1 MLTPGFIGKIPSQG
15 DFVHR
20 RLPWEFI
27 DAWDAWMQDSIGATR
42 ERLGEN
48 WLDYYLVAPVWRFL
62 LTAGSCDNNAWLGL
76 WFPSV
81 DRVGRHFP
89 MTIAVPLPAQRA
101 HPALLLKLEDWLAGL
116 EETAL
121 AALDPR
127 MSLEQLDSNLVSQAC
142 EIPLDTPLTSSAMHT
157 GTTQVH
163 VIGNP
168 YNPNT
173 LATLLNAD
181 PAKGRATAYWHT
193 WGTDCIASTL
203 LISER
208 LLDPAS
214 FAACLTGDWRGNG
227 LTPTVHA

>member
-1 MLTPGFIGKIPSQG
+1 MPAPGFIGKIPSQG

-27 DAWDAWMQDSIGATR
+27 DAWDAWMQDGIGATR

-89 MTIAVPLPAQRA
+89 LTVAVPLPAQQA
-101 HPALLLKLEDWLAGL
+101 HPALLIKLEAWLAGV
-116 EETAL
+116 EEAAL

-127 MSLEQLDSNLVSQAC
+127 LTLEQLD
-142 EIPLDTPLTSSAMHT
+142 
-157 GTTQVH
+157 TQ
-163 VIGNP
+163 IAR
-168 YNPNT
+168 
-173 LATLLNAD
+173 LAA
-181 PAKGRATAYWHT
+181 ATQPDREKIV
-193 WGTDCIASTL
+193 G
-203 LISER
+203 
-208 LLDPAS
+208 LDPRRADVIFAGALLLRTIARRAGVAAVRVSDRGIRWGLFYERAAS
-214 FAACLTGDWRGNG
+214 
-227 LTPTVHA
+227 P